1 MPGTYADVLTFQ
13 MAARF
18 GAFAT
23 QDAATAP
30 AKQKPGMHRAP
41 WVRQLSIY
49 ETNFAS
55 RVMLVLFLKSLE
67 IGQPAFALAAA

>member
-1 MPGTYADVLTFQ
+1 MLTYLPFRWRPGS
-13 MAARF
+13 ARLLLRMR
-18 GAFAT
+18 
-23 QDAATAP
+23 QTAP